1 MRQLRNVAGNLGEAV
16 VGEVQTFKRVHPVAG
31 CPDGEVTQLVV
42 AGIHLDLRAT
52 REGAE
57 HHSKTNK
64 LLINYEPHPPTQR
77 HSSTLHNTR
86 TVCTHDSIH
95 EAELPHIHGAP
106 GPTQAM
112 TQPLSE
118 RLPLPSPPL
127 LLQPLL
133 LLCRNSSGRP

>member
-16 VGEVQTFKRVHPVAG
+16 VREVQTLKRVHPVAG

-42 AGIHLDLRAT
+42 AGIHLDLRVT

-77 HSSTLHNTR
+77 HSSTLLNTR
-86 TVCTHDSIH
+86 TVCTPI
-95 EAELPHIHGAP
+95 L
-106 GPTQAM
+106 M
-112 TQPLSE
+112 TVFMRQSCPIFMVPLD
-118 RLPLPSPPL
+118 LH
-127 LLQPLL
+127 
-133 LLCRNSSGRP
+133 RP